1 MPLHWTIDSR
11 ERLVT
16 AVADGGV
23 RKDEMDAYLDAIEG
37 AGAGNY
43 RKLFDGSV
51 GEPLMD
57 ADDIMALAV
66 RMRGMQQLGLAGPL
80 AIVMPRE
87 KYDKFARM
95 LGILAVPDR
104 PMRFFTDQKA
114 ARTWL
119 DEPEVRQWSAAKSA
133 CRS

>member
-1 MPLHWTIDSR
+1 MPLYWTIDSR
-11 ERLVT
+11 EKLVT
-16 AVADGGV
+16 GVADGGV

-37 AGAGNY
+37 SGAGTY

-57 ADDIMALAV
+57 ADAIMALAV
-66 RMRGMQQLGLAGPL
+66 RMRGMQELGLSGPL

-87 KYDKFARM
+87 KYETFARM

-104 PMRFFTDQKA
+104 PMRFFTDAKA
-114 ARTWL
+114 ARAWL
-119 DEPEVRQWSAAKSA
+119 DEPEVRDWSR
-133 CRS
+133 C